1 MLDICRWFFLGI
13 STVITLI
20 PRYLYLGIKCL
31 IDPKESRILEY
42 KGKLVIPIAMISLT
56 LSTYL
61 ICIFFTTRW
70 YVQKQKVNYL
80 TADIL
85 ESTKILEKE
94 KKEVINTDEFVST
107 DYDKY
112 ANVSFLSVD
121 FTELLR
127 KNSDTVA
134 WLKVNNTNVNYAVV
148 QGEDNEYYLNHDFN
162 QNSNF
167 GGWIY
172 GDFRDNFEYFGNNTI
187 IYGHNLIDKSMFG
200 SLTSCQRESW
210 YSNEDNLFIKL
221 STPKS
226 NTVWKVFSLYQ
237 IKPEVY
243 YLKTFFENDEQHQEF
258 IDTLISRSINN
269 FNEDVG
275 VNDKILTLSTCSDDG
290 TKRAVIHAKLV
301 KAEYR

>member
-42 KGKLVIPIAMISLT
+42 KGKPIIPVAMISL
-56 LSTYL
+56 S
-61 ICIFFTTRW
+61 
-70 YVQKQKVNYL
+70 
-80 TADIL
+80 ADIL

-94 KKEVINTDEFVST
+94 KKEVINTEEFVST
-107 DYDKY
+107 DEDKY
-112 ANVSFLSVD
+112 ANISFLSVD

-172 GDFRDNFEYFGNNTI
+172 GDFRDI
-187 IYGHNLIDKSMFG
+187 I
-200 SLTSCQRESW
+200 
-210 YSNEDNLFIKL
+210 
-221 STPKS
+221 
-226 NTVWKVFSLYQ
+226 
-237 IKPEVY
+237 
-243 YLKTFFENDEQHQEF
+243 
-258 IDTLISRSINN
+258 
-269 FNEDVG
+269 
-275 VNDKILTLSTCSDDG
+275 
-290 TKRAVIHAKLV
+290 
-301 KAEYR
+301 